1 MSDYEVTIGL
11 EVHCELKTASKI
23 FCSCPNVFGGEP
35 NTHCCPVC
43 SGLPGT
49 LPVLN
54 KKAVEYT
61 VKAGLALGCEIS
73 RYSKWDRK
81 NYFYPDLPKAWQTS
95 QYDLPLCLGGEVKY
109 RADGGEEKSVRIN
122 RIHLEED
129 AGKLIHEGGVTR
141 VDYNRCGVPLI
152 EIVTEPDLHS
162 PEDAV
167 AFLTELKNILK
178 YTGVSDVKMQEG
190 SLRCDVNLSVAKRG
204 EKLGTRT
211 ETKNLNSFRSVL
223 RSCKYEAE
231 RQIELIEAG
240 GTVKQETRRWDDAAG
255 EGSSMRG
262 KEDAHDYRYFP
273 EPDLMPVVM
282 TDEDIERIRAT
293 IPALKGERT
302 AKYTSEFGLTAYDA
316 ELLTADVAV
325 ADLFDGAV
333 AAGANPKKA
342 ANFIM
347 GDVLRLAKEA
357 GSEDVNIKISPVRLA
372 ELLKL
377 VEDGVISLVVAQKEV
392 FPKVWGTDKSPSALV
407 DELGLKQSNDTDE
420 IEAALKEIMK
430 NNERVVNDYRSG
442 NEKVMSFFVGQVMKA
457 TKGKANPKIVGEVV
471 KKLLANK

>member
-1 MSDYEVTIGL
+1 MSDYEITIGL
-11 EVHCELKTASKI
+11 EIHCELKTESKI

-43 SGLPGT
+43 SGFPGVM
-49 LPVLN
+49 PVLN

-73 RYSKWDRK
+73 EYSKWDRK

-95 QYDLPLCLGGEVKY
+95 QYDLPLCKNGLVEYVTESGEK
-109 RADGGEEKSVRIN
+109 KSVRIN

-141 VDYNRCGVPLI
+141 VDYNRCGVPLM

-162 PEDAV
+162 AEDAV
-167 AFLTELKNILK
+167 AFLTELKNTLK

-190 SLRCDVNLSVAKRG
+190 SLRCDVNLSVAKKG
-204 EKLGTRT
+204 EPMGTRT

-223 RSCKYEAE
+223 RSCKWEAE
-231 RQIELIEAG
+231 RQIELIENG
-240 GTVKQETRRWDDAAG
+240 GKVVQETRRWDDNAG

-282 TDEDIERIRAT
+282 SKEDVEKIRAT

-302 AKYTSEFGLTAYDA
+302 AKYISEYGLPEYDCSI
-316 ELLTADVAV
+316 LTADVAV

-333 AAGANPKKA
+333 ALGANPKKT

-357 GSEDVNIKISPVRLA
+357 GSEDLNIKIAPAQLYA
-372 ELLKL
+372 LLKL
-377 VEDGVISLVVAQKEV
+377 IDDGAISLAAVQKEL
-392 FPKVWGTDKSPSALV
+392 FPKVWGTDNDPAKLM
-407 DELGLKQSNDTDE
+407 DELGLRQSNDTGE
-420 IEAALKEIMK
+420 IEEIVKTVMAA
-430 NNERVVNDYRSG
+430 NEKVVNDYRSG
-442 NEKVMSFFVGQVMKA
+442 NEKVISFFVGQVMKA
-457 TKGKANPKIVGEVV
+457 TKGKANPKVVNEVLA
-471 KKLLANK
+471 KLLKG